1 MPETPDASS
10 QPVSADPV
18 LFEMIGAHIALV
30 TLNRPEKRNAIN
42 AAIANSLEAI
52 VRRTESDPD
61 VRVVILTASDNR
73 VFCAGADLG
82 EVAAGRGA
90 AINTPAGWFAGFVYV
105 ARTKP
110 WITAVEGMA
119 LAGGCEICLA
129 CEMIVAGENASFGV
143 PEVKRG
149 LLAGAGGLHRIINV
163 LPRNIANEMVATGEP
178 IPATTAARFGMIN
191 RLVPAGEALTA
202 ARGLAEAI
210 AANAPLSVQLSLAA
224 MKASSGQP
232 DGAGRAVVDER
243 FAILRKSHD
252 FEEGPRAFVEKRAP
266 VWTGR

>member
-1 MPETPDASS
+1 MAEISEASA
-10 QPVSADPV
+10 PDPV
-18 LFEMIGAHIALV
+18 LFEMITPHIALV

-42 AAIANSLEAI
+42 AAIANGLEAI
-52 VRRTESDPD
+52 VRRTELDPE
-61 VRVVILTASDNR
+61 VRVVILTSGDDR

-90 AINTPAGWFAGFVYV
+90 AINTPAGWFAGFVY
-105 ARTKP
+105 ATRTKP
-110 WITAVEGMA
+110 WIVAVEGMA

-163 LPRNIANEMVATGEP
+163 LPRNIANEMVATGDP
-178 IPATTAARFGMIN
+178 VSAARAERFGMIN
-191 RLVPAGEALTA
+191 RLVPAGEALAA
-202 ARGLAEAI
+202 ARQLAETI
-210 AANAPLSVQLSLAA
+210 ATNAPLSVQYSLAA
-224 MKASSGQP
+224 MKASLGVP
-232 DGAGRAVVDER
+232 DGAGRAAVDER
-243 FAILRKSHD
+243 FAALRKSED
-252 FEEGPRAFVEKRAP
+252 FKEGPRAFVEKRPP